1 MNIKKIK
8 GTKDFFQEE
17 MLHLQFIE
25 KNLKKII
32 EKYHF
37 QEIRT
42 PILEYHD
49 IFYHATPQSE
59 MVNKE
64 TYQFLDKKGRKIVL
78 RPEGTAGIVRSYL
91 ENKLYNFDDIYKFY
105 YCGPFF
111 RYERPQYGRYR
122 QFHQIGIEMLGN
134 YYDLSELEI
143 FCLVNE
149 ILIFF
154 NLPQAKIKINHLGNA
169 QTRQNFIKIFSD
181 YLQNFSS
188 DLCPL
193 CLKRKQFNI
202 LRIFDCKI
210 CQNKIFLKKAP
221 LILNFL
227 DSSIK
232 HQFEIFL
239 SSLKKENINFC
250 VDPTLVRGLDYYTDI
265 VFEIA
270 LSIPNE
276 EPFEL
281 ILGGG
286 GNYNDLIYHFE
297 SKKKIKAIGFAIGI
311 ERLMLA
317 LQYNNFWQNIDYKS
331 LDVCVLSVDYSVNY
345 ESFRL
350 IQKLRQN
357 NINAEVIYNTDGLNL
372 TKCIKKALKLK
383 PNYLIFIGAKEL
395 KENFLTVK
403 NTTTK
408 IIYNVNLK
416 NIITFLKK
424 ELTLQS

>member
-1 MNIKKIK
+1 MKIKKIK

-17 MLHLQFIE
+17 ML
-25 KNLKKII
+25 NLKFVENNLKQIM

-42 PILEYHD
+42 PILEYRD
-49 IFYHATPQSE
+49 IFYHATPYSE

-78 RPEGTAGIVRSYL
+78 RPEGTAGIIRSYL
-91 ENKLYNFDDIYKFY
+91 ENKFHNFDDIYKFY

-111 RYERPQYGRYR
+111 RYERPQFGRYR

-134 YYDLSELEI
+134 YHDLSELEI

-149 ILIFF
+149 ILNFF
-154 NLPQAKIKINHLGNA
+154 NLPQAQIKINHLGNM

-188 DLCPL
+188 DLCSL

-227 DSSIK
+227 DSSLK

-239 SSLKKENINFC
+239 SLLKKENINFC

-265 VFEIA
+265 VFEIV
-270 LSIPNE
+270 LPISHE
-276 EPFEL
+276 ESFEL

-286 GNYNDLIYHFE
+286 GNYNDLIYHFG

-311 ERLMLA
+311 ERFMLA
-317 LQYNNFWQNIDYKS
+317 LQHNNFWKNINFKL

-345 ESFRL
+345 EAFRL

-357 NINAEVIYNTDGLNL
+357 NINAEIIYNNDGINL
-372 TKCIKKALKLK
+372 TKCIKKVLKLK
-383 PNYLIFIGAKEL
+383 PNYLIFIGTKEL
-395 KENFLTVK
+395 KESCVTVK
-403 NTTTK
+403 NTTTQ
-408 IIYNVNLK
+408 IIYNVNLN

>member
-1 MNIKKIK
+1 MADIVNFIK
-8 GTKDFFQEE
+8 
-17 MLHLQFIE
+17 
-25 KNLKKII
+25 
-32 EKYHF
+32 
-37 QEIRT
+37 
-42 PILEYHD
+42 
-49 IFYHATPQSE
+49 
-59 MVNKE
+59 
-64 TYQFLDKKGRKIVL
+64 
-78 RPEGTAGIVRSYL
+78 
-91 ENKLYNFDDIYKFY
+91 
-105 YCGPFF
+105 
-111 RYERPQYGRYR
+111 
-122 QFHQIGIEMLGN
+122 IGIEMLGN

-154 NLPQAKIKINHLGNA
+154 NLPQAKIKINHLGNV

-210 CQNKIFLKKAP
+210 CQNKIFLKQAP

-372 TKCIKKALKLK
+372 TKCIKK
-383 PNYLIFIGAKEL
+383 
-395 KENFLTVK
+395 
-403 NTTTK
+403 
-408 IIYNVNLK
+408 
-416 NIITFLKK
+416 
-424 ELTLQS
+424 